1 MGLTG
6 TDWQEALLPH
16 LDEAELAAWE
26 RARGRRVVELGG
38 RHWAAIA
45 PGFYQPLHVLAR
57 FRANE
62 IRRPQPL
69 AWGWRAVLDPADRVL
84 ANASL
89 PVHVLPDLQGYS
101 LERLQPRRRQQIRK
115 ALREVDVVAL
125 DDPSAVIDQG
135 FALAMEAQAR
145 NPEVAVAG
153 PAEFGRWVEAFMAP
167 RRGLV
172 LGCLRHN
179 RLLALCFSYA
189 VDGVNYEHMT
199 YVGEAGLPHNLAL
212 CLFHLKVL
220 IAQRT
225 RGVTTIVN
233 GLHARENPNLCEFK
247 TRQGL
252 VIEHVPTRLAIQP
265 LAGLALRRWRPN
277 QYYRLTGAA

>member
-6 TDWQEALLPH
+6 TDWQTALLPH
-16 LDEAELAAWE
+16 LDEAELAGWE
-26 RARGRRVVELGG
+26 RARGRCVVELAG

-57 FRANE
+57 FRASE

-69 AWGWRAVLDPADRVL
+69 AWGWRAVLDPADRAL

-89 PVHVLPDLQGYS
+89 PVHVLPDLRGYA

-125 DDPSAVIDQG
+125 DDPSAVVEQG
-135 FALAMEAQAR
+135 FAVAMEAQAR
-145 NPEVAVAG
+145 NPEVTVAKRAG
-153 PAEFGRWVEAFMAP
+153 FERWVEAFMAP

-172 LGCLRHN
+172 LGCLRHD

-212 CLFHLKVL
+212 CLFHTKVL

-225 RGVTTIVN
+225 TGVSTIVN

-247 TRQGL
+247 ARQGL
-252 VIEHVPTRLAIQP
+252 VIEHVPSRLAIQP